1 MLLHLLKSLRTPAI
15 PTNHNLF
22 LFTSWRLSF
31 VGKRIIQ
38 HNDTSTTRF
47 RTEDRT
53 FRQLNPFHDHSR
65 RFVRQHSSIVFSQ
78 VSAVMTTE
86 LLDPEGSSISE
97 FRKALGKVS
106 MDLQRRKPEKW
117 NVFLGVVLGGAD
129 VQERSARPRLLSV

>member
-1 MLLHLLKSLRTPAI
+1 
-15 PTNHNLF
+15 
-22 LFTSWRLSF
+22 
-31 VGKRIIQ
+31 
-38 HNDTSTTRF
+38 
-47 RTEDRT
+47 
-53 FRQLNPFHDHSR
+53 
-65 RFVRQHSSIVFSQ
+65 
-78 VSAVMTTE
+78 MTTE